1 MRTVKVFE
9 EAWPLHTPF
18 VIARGSRSE
27 ARVVVVE
34 LEEEGIKGTGEC
46 TPYPRYGESDAS
58 VMAQIMSVV
67 SQLEKGLTREELQKI
82 LPAGAARNALD
93 CALWDLAARK
103 QQQSLADLIG
113 ITLPETVI
121 TAQTVVIGTPDQM
134 ANSAST
140 LWQAGAKLLKVK
152 LDNHLISER
161 MVAIRT
167 AVPDAT
173 LIVDANE
180 SWRAEGLAARC
191 QLLADLGVA
200 MLEQPLPAQD
210 DAALENFI
218 HPLPICADE
227 SCHTRSNLKALKGR
241 YEMVNIKLD
250 KTGGLTEALA
260 LATEARAQG
269 FSLMLGC
276 MLCTSRAISAALP
289 LVPQVSFADLDGP
302 TWLAVDV
309 EPALQFTTANC
320 IFRMPA
326 QQVCHRKEIFF
337 AGFVGGDGRK
347 LCGDAMQVEIC
358 TPTAERARRFITD
371 AGYQRQFKRLGQP
384 FA

>member
-67 SQLEKGLTREELQKI
+67 PQLEKGLTREELQKI

-113 ITLPETVI
+113 ITLPGTVT

-167 AVPDAT
+167 AVPDA
-173 LIVDANE
+173 
-180 SWRAEGLAARC
+180 
-191 QLLADLGVA
+191 
-200 MLEQPLPAQD
+200 
-210 DAALENFI
+210 ALENFI

-260 LATEARAQG
+260 TEARAQG
-269 FSLMLGC
+269 FRLMLGC

-289 LVPQVSFADLDGP
+289 LVPQVSFVDLDGP

-309 EPALQFTTANC
+309 EPALQFTTGEL
-320 IFRMPA
+320 
-326 QQVCHRKEIFF
+326 H
-337 AGFVGGDGRK
+337 
-347 LCGDAMQVEIC
+347 L
-358 TPTAERARRFITD
+358 
-371 AGYQRQFKRLGQP
+371 
-384 FA
+384 